1 MTIAAIVLAAGLG
14 TRFGAAPKCLARFDG
29 RPLVRRA
36 VEAAL
41 AGGADPAIVVTGR
54 AGDAVAGALEG
65 LVHTR
70 IHNDAPERGLASSL
84 RLGFAALPEA
94 ATGALVL
101 LADMPLVSAE
111 TIAALI
117 AAQSAHPD
125 AAAIVPVHAG
135 RRGNPVL
142 LARRLAP
149 EIAAL
154 SGDAGAGP
162 LLRAREDVVAL
173 PVDDP
178 GILVDVDTPEALAAL
193 IEDWRG
199 ARGEA

>member
-1 MTIAAIVLAAGLG
+1 MTIAAIVLSAGLG
-14 TRFGAAPKCLARFDG
+14 TRFGEAPKCLAHLDG

-36 VEAAL
+36 VEAAR
-41 AGGADPAIVVTGR
+41 AGGADPVIVVTGR
-54 AGDAVAGALEG
+54 AGDAVAAALDG
-65 LVHTR
+65 LAHTR

-84 RLGFAALPEA
+84 RLGFAALPAA

-101 LADMPLVSAE
+101 LADMPLVSPS

-117 AAQSAHPD
+117 AAHAAHPK
-125 AAAIVPVHAG
+125 AAAIVPAHAG

-149 EIAAL
+149 EIEAL
-154 SGDAGAGP
+154 SGDTGAGP
-162 LLRAREDVVAL
+162 LLRGREDVIAL

-193 IEDWRG
+193 SEDWRG
-199 ARGEA
+199 ARGGA